1 MPTMYFKHTKTGKMF
16 KVVGN
21 READGKAYLT
31 LECKDGKF
39 EELYTKQRFK
49 DMGYTLVKK
58 EETEDDED

>member
-1 MPTMYFKHTKTGKMF
+1 MYFKHTKTDKMF
-16 KVVGN
+16 RVVGT
-21 READGKAYLT
+21 RTEGDRTFLT

-58 EETEDDED
+58 EDEDADED